1 MFLRLNLY
9 TRDGELNLV
18 HKIPK
23 MVARLLRVREAIGP
37 VSNKMSL
44 PPDSSILKLYR
55 DRCSGLYGKARMG
68 VKRKMKKHIN
78 N

>member
-1 MFLRLNLY
+1 MY
-9 TRDGELNLV
+9 TRDGELNFV
-18 HKIPK
+18 HKILK
-23 MVARLLRVREAIGP
+23 MVARRPRVREAKVP

-68 VKRKMKKHIN
+68 VKRKNEKTYK
-78 N
+78 